1 MALFD
6 PSKYNRGT
14 FIPKN
19 VDKCFNYNGQ
29 YPDAKPITFRS
40 SWEKILCNF
49 CDMQE
54 NVLAYGSEILE
65 LPYYSEIDNK
75 MHRYVTDF
83 VMVTKSRDGSIK
95 KWVIEVKPES
105 QAARLDEHGNL
116 IMPKPPK
123 KPTQRRLALWQE
135 RCNVIR
141 RNNEKWSVAKDFCY
155 KKGYIFKVITERELG
170 LLFN

>member
-19 VDKCFNYNGQ
+19 VDKCFNYNGL

-65 LPYYSEIDNK
+65 LPYYSELDNK

-95 KWVIEVKPES
+95 KWVIEVKPEN
-105 QAARLDEHGNL
+105 QAARLDENGNL

-123 KPTQRRLALWQE
+123 KPTQRRLASWQE

-141 RNNEKWSVAKDFCY
+141 RNNEKWSAAKDFCY
-155 KKGYIFKVITERELG
+155 KKGYIFKVITEKELG
-170 LLFN
+170 ILYS

>member
-141 RNNEKWSVAKDFCY
+141 RNNEKWSVAKEFCY